1 VKGRRSVLTFATAVA
16 VLAGHIAC
24 PAETVKSVTIPVDEI
39 GKCGLKPD
47 TVSRMLALDANA
59 FDQSFDGF
67 RSLGFRQCYV
77 DAALIIDLYLSV
89 NLEKLAPSSQ
99 VALKFHAGQM
109 YAHSGEALYSIAARR
124 MRESTE
130 NSSHPSWHAYVAAT
144 VAYLKRD
151 LTRLKLQRGVLAAT
165 ADPNDLNLA
174 VVDRL
179 IKCFDK
185 PYAEA
190 YSPQLCPSAAPPPNK
205 SLERTREDKVPSS
218 DRSARAA
225 QLNR

>member
-1 VKGRRSVLTFATAVA
+1 MKRYRPVGTFATAVA
-16 VLAGHIAC
+16 MLLGCVALA
-24 PAETVKSVTIPVDEI
+24 AEPVKSVAIPVDEI

-47 TVSRMLALDANA
+47 VVSRMLALDAIA

-77 DAALIIDLYLSV
+77 DAALMIDLYLSE

-109 YAHSGEALYSIAARR
+109 YAHSGEALYLLAARR
-124 MRESTE
+124 MQESTAI
-130 NSSHPSWHAYVAAT
+130 SGHPSWHAYVAAT

-151 LTRLKLQRGVLAAT
+151 ASDLKWQRGVLAAIS
-165 ADPNDLNLA
+165 DSNDLNLA

-179 IKCFDK
+179 IRCFDK
-185 PYAEA
+185 PYAVA
-190 YSPQLCPSAAPPPNK
+190 YSPQLCPSAASPPDK
-205 SLERTREDKVPSS
+205 SLERTRE
-218 DRSARAA
+218 R
-225 QLNR
+225 

>member
-1 VKGRRSVLTFATAVA
+1 VGA
-16 VLAGHIAC
+16 VLAARLAC
-24 PAETVKSVTIPVDEI
+24 PAETVQSVTIPVDEI

-47 TVSRMLALDANA
+47 TVSRLLALDANA

-77 DAALIIDLYLSV
+77 DAALMIDLYLSV
-89 NLEKLAPSSQ
+89 NSEKLLPSSQ

-109 YAHSGEALYSIAARR
+109 YAHSGETLYSIAARR
-124 MRESTE
+124 MQESTE
-130 NSSHPSWHAYVAAT
+130 YSKHPAWHAYVGAT

-151 LTRLKLQRGVLAAT
+151 LTGLRLQRGVLAAA

-179 IKCFDK
+179 ISCFDR

-190 YSPQLCPSAAPPPNK
+190 YSPQLCSAPSSPPNK
-205 SLERTREDKVPSS
+205 SLERTR
-218 DRSARAA
+218 AR
-225 QLNR
+225 